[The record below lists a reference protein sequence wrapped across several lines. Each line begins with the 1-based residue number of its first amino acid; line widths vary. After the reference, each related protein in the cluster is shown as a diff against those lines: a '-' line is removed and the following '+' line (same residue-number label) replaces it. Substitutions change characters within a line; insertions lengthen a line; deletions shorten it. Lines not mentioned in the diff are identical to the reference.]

1 MDYFDVVLVANLQ
14 SYVGTEHALTQTD
27 WSSISAFNRLGLSH
41 EINTHEAEDLSED
54 MEAAMALLQG

>member
-1 MDYFDVVLVANLQ
+1 VDYFDVVLVANLQ

-27 WSSISAFNRLGLSH
+27 WSSISAFNRLGLSQ